1 MKESFIFYRSFYEA
15 IEDLNDKEQLKV
27 YKAIAKL
34 ALNDEE
40 MQLTG
45 VANTIFKLIK
55 PQLKANNERYEKG
68 INGGRPVEYDHEEIE
83 DLIVQ
88 GYSNKEISGI
98 IGCSQSTIKNFRQ
111 KLVKNERQKLDNN
124 CRQKL
129 DNNFLTEKTK
139 SQKLGQK
146 PNENVNVND
155 NDNVNVNVND
165 NYNDNYNENENV
177 NVNVND
183 IEKENKEKI
192 EAFMKGLSG
201 HDS

>member
-1 MKESFIFYRSFYEA
+1 MKDSFIFYRSFYEA

-34 ALNDEE
+34 ALNEE
-40 MQLTG
+40 EIQLTG

-155 NDNVNVNVND
+155 NVNVNVND

-177 NVNVND
+177 NVND
-183 IEKENKEKI
+183 IEKENKEKVK
-192 EAFMKGLSG
+192 AFMKGLRS